1 MGNKFFLTRE
11 AASHSGPERF
21 HFATNLNRTL
31 TIEEGKE
38 LRDLLTEM
46 LGEIPKAEPPAEPT
60 VPDPKAE
67 EDFNAKVSELSQREG
82 ISWKKAAEKLR
93 SGV

>member
-31 TIEEGKE
+31 TIEEGRE

-46 LGEIPKAEPPAEPT
+46 LGDAPESLPSAADLDA
-60 VPDPKAE
+60 VSAE
-67 EDFNAKVSELSQREG
+67 EEVKEETQPKPFGA
-82 ISWKKAAEKLR
+82 
-93 SGV
+93 

>member
-31 TIEEGKE
+31 TIEEGRE
-38 LRDLLTEM
+38 LRALLTEM
-46 LGEIPKAEPPAEPT
+46 LGDAPKAEHTVP